1 MSVHI
6 DGTPG
11 PVGVS
16 VLPLLRLDGEIEG
29 SLGDGVDT
37 DFARTRSCG
46 VTTRRALK
54 SRLEKITV
62 LLVDDHVLVRRGFRR
77 LLEDE
82 AHIAVVGEASD
93 GMEAVKMAQALKPK
107 VVLMDWA
114 MPKMNGL
121 LATRRILQSQPE
133 IAILILSMHSEATL
147 LRQAIEAGVRGFILK
162 NAVELDLASAITR
175 VAAGESVLDPKLFEQ
190 TAPKDGRSGRLSP
203 RELEVLQLIV
213 DGKTNK
219 GIAVRLGLSENTVSV
234 HRANIMR
241 ELGIH
246 KTAELVVY
254 ALRKKLVN
262 GNGFL

>member
-1 MSVHI
+1 MKTKRTLMSR
-6 DGTPG
+6 G
-11 PVGVS
+11 
-16 VLPLLRLDGEIEG
+16 
-29 SLGDGVDT
+29 
-37 DFARTRSCG
+37 
-46 VTTRRALK
+46 K
-54 SRLEKITV
+54 KITL

-82 AHIAVVGEASD
+82 THINVVGEAGD
-93 GMEAVKMAQALKPK
+93 GMEAVKMARALKPK

-121 LATRRILQSQPE
+121 LATERILQAQPE

-147 LRQAIEAGVRGFILK
+147 LRQAIQAGARGFILK
-162 NAVELDLASAITR
+162 SAVELDLASAITR
-175 VAAGESVLDPKLFEQ
+175 VAAGEFVLDPQLSEQ
-190 TAPKDGRSGRLSP
+190 TALKRGRSSGLSP

-219 GIAVRLGLSENTVSV
+219 KIAARLGLSENTVSV

-254 ALRKKLVN
+254 ALRKRLVN
-262 GNGFL
+262 VP